1 MTFTIMENY
10 LGYFPIEVFPIIPMV
25 IPYRSF
31 KIRKMSMSIHWTKR
45 SSSYKKLTNFNFHC

>member
-31 KIRKMSMSIHWTKR
+31 KIRKNT
-45 SSSYKKLTNFNFHC
+45 LD